1 MEKALVTRAL
11 ETLWLDRDLKTFYE
25 ISIFWAR
32 QKMTKSDILST
43 ILTRVLVILFQM
55 MNLKVLS
62 SIWWHSKVDQAW
74 NNMSKASQSNG
85 ISSFSV
91 IVLVKQDT
99 TFNLTWT
106 WVKKKAQ
113 KKIWD
118 QVLFWKWLNPF
129 KTLTVHSLFYDF
141 HNSPSLLVKLWGS
154 YGTGTAWEDRKG
166 MPEMPVDTKVEERG
180 FRVLVF
186 RQFSLL

>member
-1 MEKALVTRAL
+1 MSINKLPTIKSYWECGKSIGNEGIRNV
-11 ETLWLDRDLKTFYE
+11 WLDRDLKTFYE
-25 ISIFWAR
+25 ISIFWTT

-85 ISSFSV
+85 VSNFGV

-99 TFNLTWT
+99 SFIWLALG
-106 WVKKKAQ
+106 KKESAQ

-129 KTLTVHSLFYDF
+129 KIVTVHFF
-141 HNSPSLLVKLWGS
+141 MIFTTVPH
-154 YGTGTAWEDRKG
+154 
-166 MPEMPVDTKVEERG
+166 
-180 FRVLVF
+180 F
-186 RQFSLL
+186 

>member
-55 MNLKVLS
+55 INLKVLS

-74 NNMSKASQSNG
+74 NNMSKASQSNRVSNFG
-85 ISSFSV
+85 V

-99 TFNLTWT
+99 SFIWLALG
-106 WVKKKAQ
+106 KKESAQ

-118 QVLFWKWLNPF
+118 RVLFWKWLNPF
-129 KTLTVHSLFYDF
+129 KIVTVHFF
-141 HNSPSLLVKLWGS
+141 MIFTTVPH
-154 YGTGTAWEDRKG
+154 
-166 MPEMPVDTKVEERG
+166 
-180 FRVLVF
+180 F
-186 RQFSLL
+186 